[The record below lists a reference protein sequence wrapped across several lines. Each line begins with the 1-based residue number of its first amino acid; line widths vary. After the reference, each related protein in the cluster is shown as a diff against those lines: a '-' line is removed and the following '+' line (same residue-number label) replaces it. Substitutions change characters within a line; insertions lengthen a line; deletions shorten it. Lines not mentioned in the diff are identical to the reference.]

1 LSLNNTILNLYSEG
15 KMKLCRVVGNIQSTI
30 KHQAYKG
37 QKIMVVQPLDETL
50 KEDGQTFLSVE
61 RALK

>member
-1 LSLNNTILNLYSEG
+1 
-15 KMKLCRVVGNIQSTI
+15 MKLCRVVGNIQSTI